1 MEVTTLNDGSS
12 IRSGRMARSWIGHY
26 AAVRRRAI
34 GPARRLV
41 RVLVLLLACHL
52 VSALRVAHA
61 ADRIA
66 LMIGNSVYEH
76 VTPLPNPGNDAAD
89 LGAAL
94 RRLGFEVTTVPDAGL
109 ADLNYALRQFARRSS
124 GVEVALVFYAGHGME
139 MDGVNYLVPVD
150 ARLERDTDVK
160 FDTVPLDR
168 VLEATRGAGLR
179 VVILDACRNNPLA
192 AAMQRSDATRSI
204 SRGDF
209 APLNEQQLGGE
220 MLVAYAAAEGTV
232 AADGKGRNSPYTA
245 ALLAHLEQ
253 PLEIGT
259 MFRRVRAQVLTST
272 RQQQRPHEYQSLL
285 REHYLAGEPAAVAES
300 PPLPDTT
307 EDRADTPTQSIQQR
321 EAWQEVVFWESVRE
335 SEFPEDFEE
344 FLRLWPE
351 GIYAPLAT
359 SRLRRLRAAEAST
372 TAVTAETGGNR
383 PSAVSSEVPAPVSDP
398 QPGPGSSGVP
408 APVSGTLPSSVSTSL
423 PAPVSGT
430 LPSPASTSLPAPVS
444 GAPPSSDSSGAAPAA
459 SDTRPTPISS
469 HTATT
474 ASDARPSPVSPD
486 APSSSA
492 TPPGSASTANVP
504 DLLDLIEPE
513 GPAGMQFVWIA
524 PGEFQMGSVGSEAD
538 EDEAPVTSVRIR
550 RGFWLGKYE
559 VTQSEWMAVMGSNP
573 SGFSGCGRCPV
584 ERVSWEDVQEFLQ
597 RINANE
603 LGNPYRLPTE
613 AEWEYAARAGTTED
627 RYMASLDASAWHR
640 SNSGLRTR
648 PVGQR
653 EPNAFGLYDVLGNV
667 WEWVHDWKDR
677 YSGGDV
683 TDPRGPQSG
692 SKRVYRG
699 CSWISDAKGCRM
711 SLRYADASGYRF
723 NHLGFRLLRRLP

>member
-351 GIYAPLAT
+351 GIYAPLAA

-372 TAVTAETGGNR
+372 TAVTAETGRSR
-383 PSAVSSEVPAPVSDP
+383 PSAASSDVPAPVSVP
-398 QPGPGSSGVP
+398 RPGPGSSGM
-408 APVSGTLPSSVSTSL
+408 

-430 LPSPASTSLPAPVS
+430 LPSPASTNLPAPVS
-444 GAPPSSDSSGAAPAA
+444 GAPPSSGSSGAVPAA
-459 SDTRPTPISS
+459 SDTRPTPVSS
-469 HTATT
+469 DVAPI
-474 ASDARPSPVSPD
+474 ASDARPSPVSSG
-486 APSSSA
+486 APSGSA

-504 DLLDLIEPE
+504 DVLDLIEPQ

-524 PGEFQMGSVGSEAD
+524 PGEFQMGSAGSGAD
-538 EDEAPVTSVRIR
+538 EDEAPVTSVRIS

-559 VTQSEWMAVMGSNP
+559 VTQSEWAAVMGSNP
-573 SGFSGCGRCPV
+573 SGFSGCDRCPV
-584 ERVSWEDVQEFLQ
+584 ERVSWEDVREFL
-597 RINANE
+597 RRANADE
-603 LGNPYRLPTE
+603 PGNPYRLPTE
-613 AEWEYAARAGTTED
+613 AEWEYAARAGTSED
-627 RYMASLDASAWHR
+627 RYLVNLGATTWHR

-648 PVGQR
+648 PVGRR

-667 WEWVHDWKDR
+667 WEWVQDWKGS
-677 YSGGDV
+677 YPGGEV
-683 TDPRGPQSG
+683 TDPRGPDSG
-692 SKRVYRG
+692 LKHVYRG
-699 CSWISDAKGCRM
+699 CSWISDPKGCRV
-711 SLRYADASGYRF
+711 SLRYADAPGYRF
-723 NHLGFRLLRRLP
+723 NHLGFRLLREMQ